1 MPQAKSTEPPLPP
14 MSCKVIEVSSSH
26 TNTVYVFFGNF
37 WTGAVNGSP
46 PSNMNGPSTATTT
59 GGILMGLTELA
70 SEREAKMAAKWATKL
85 AAAEGSAKIAK
96 VAGRVLGV
104 AGTVIT
110 ALESYQDGHFSA
122 GDYAKI
128 GIGILTTACPIGWVY
143 GVADLAVGIVTGK
156 SITDRIGDGVQA
168 AFDN

>member
-14 MSCKVIEVSSSH
+14 MSCKVVEVSSSH

-70 SEREAKMAAKWATKL
+70 SEREASKAAKWASKL

-96 VAGRVLGV
+96 VAGRSIGVLG
-104 AGTVIT
+104 AGITAYESFADGVVTAGDGAKIAISVIT
-110 ALESYQDGHFSA
+110 AFCPLGGYMESQTW
-122 GDYAKI
+122 
-128 GIGILTTACPIGWVY
+128 L
-143 GVADLAVGIVTGK
+143 
-156 SITDRIGDGVQA
+156 
-168 AFDN
+168 